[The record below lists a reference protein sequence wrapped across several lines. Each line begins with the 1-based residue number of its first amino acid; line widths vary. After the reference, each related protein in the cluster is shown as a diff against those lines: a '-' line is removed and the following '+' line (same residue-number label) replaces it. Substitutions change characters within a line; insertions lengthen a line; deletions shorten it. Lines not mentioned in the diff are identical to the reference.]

1 MYLIVFP
8 EPPTF
13 FVSSAGFPK
22 RWVFPSPE
30 KNRHIILTSD
40 RKRWWHLKHF
50 WEFFG
55 PRKVGG
61 FWGLRFPNWTKKPKP
76 LKNLGKGLEP
86 HTSSPQPCWGKLRS
100 VQALYFRDMGWPLT
114 HLGLVLAGGFLLRML
129 TQHIQ
134 ARKVKKTITRC
145 WELSGSLD
153 GSWMVKRWVMKLFFF
168 FSKGV
173 GKFRQWR
180 HTSRINTKTPMG
192 KFPAFSRGK
201 GKNIWWSKK
210 CQLEIRPLGQVSCFC
225 CWIPP
230 SDEIF
235 HPPDGG
241 WTTSSYHPP
250 PSGFPN
256 RRKIGEYI
264 DSCENPDEHL

>member
-1 MYLIVFP
+1 MYLVVFP
-8 EPPTF
+8 EPRIF
-13 FVSSAGFPK
+13 FSHRQVLPHVGSFRLRK
-22 RWVFPSPE
+22 
-30 KNRHIILTSD
+30 KNRHIIPTSE
-40 RKRWWHLKHF
+40 RWWHLKHF

-55 PRKVGG
+55 PRKGWG
-61 FWGLRFPNWTKKPKP
+61 FLGSQISQLDEKPKP

-153 GSWMVKRWVMKLFFF
+153 GSWMVKRWVMKLLFFYF

-173 GKFRQWR
+173 GKFRQ
-180 HTSRINTKTPMG
+180 
-192 KFPAFSRGK
+192 
-201 GKNIWWSKK
+201 
-210 CQLEIRPLGQVSCFC
+210 
-225 CWIPP
+225 
-230 SDEIF
+230 
-235 HPPDGG
+235 
-241 WTTSSYHPP
+241 
-250 PSGFPN
+250 
-256 RRKIGEYI
+256 
-264 DSCENPDEHL
+264 